1 MDRQQEAAMVPRIVE
16 YKGKRV
22 LTTAQLAECYGT
34 SRNTITKNFQRNKG
48 KYKEGVHYLYLEGDE
63 KRAFLNRCQIVTGSQ
78 NAKGYISGAKGACFS
93 MRNPLTRIRHGKCM
107 SAWLTITFR
116 GGSRRRHR

>member
-34 SRNTITKNFQRNKG
+34 SRNTITKNF
-48 KYKEGVHYLYLEGDE
+48 
-63 KRAFLNRCQIVTGSQ
+63 
-78 NAKGYISGAKGACFS
+78 
-93 MRNPLTRIRHGKCM
+93 
-107 SAWLTITFR
+107 
-116 GGSRRRHR
+116 

>member
-78 NAKGYISGAKGACFS
+78 NAKRLYIWSERGVLLHAKSLNTDQAGEVYE
-93 MRNPLTRIRHGKCM
+93 
-107 SAWLTITFR
+107 
-116 GGSRRRHR
+116 RRVD